1 MGFSRSSQFLTQ
13 HPHEDFIDPGEDADD
28 VEGGEGNVEEEADA
42 DLDAFVLATL
52 PAAEEGK
59 SGNGG
64 GLIVGDVTLRK
75 RRSLGRADAERKCGG
90 DASSPQIRENSVSM
104 RSLRPARVRD
114 VI

>member
-1 MGFSRSSQFLTQ
+1 MKKINFKTLPPILWTFLYTLVWFGNQQRNGLHFAMGFSRSSQFLTQ

-64 GLIVGDVTLRK
+64 
-75 RRSLGRADAERKCGG
+75 
-90 DASSPQIRENSVSM
+90 
-104 RSLRPARVRD
+104 
-114 VI
+114 

>member
-1 MGFSRSSQFLTQ
+1 MGFSRSPQFLTQ

-64 GLIVGDVTLRK
+64 
-75 RRSLGRADAERKCGG
+75 
-90 DASSPQIRENSVSM
+90 
-104 RSLRPARVRD
+104 
-114 VI
+114 